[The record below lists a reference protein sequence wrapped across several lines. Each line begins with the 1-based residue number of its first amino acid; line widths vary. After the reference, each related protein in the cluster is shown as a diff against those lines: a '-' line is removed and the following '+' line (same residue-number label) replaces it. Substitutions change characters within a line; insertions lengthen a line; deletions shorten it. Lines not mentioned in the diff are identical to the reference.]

1 MMIWPWLVLT
11 SVVSRLFIERQAP
24 RGCHYWCPV
33 KDLPILGFFG
43 ALASVLAFL
52 ALKQLTICDC
62 LVLTVF
68 DNVLAA
74 SVASLLLGKQ
84 RRKRHF
90 RAIKVY
96 TMMSASAGNCLGR
109 VAGLVWDL

>member
-1 MMIWPWLVLT
+1 M
-11 SVVSRLFIERQAP
+11 RLE
-24 RGCHYWCPV
+24 
-33 KDLPILGFFG
+33 
-43 ALASVLAFL
+43 VLAFM

-68 DNVLAA
+68 DNILAA
-74 SVASLLLGKQ
+74 AMASLLLGKM

-96 TMMSASAGNCLGR
+96 SFMCA
-109 VAGLVWDL
+109 